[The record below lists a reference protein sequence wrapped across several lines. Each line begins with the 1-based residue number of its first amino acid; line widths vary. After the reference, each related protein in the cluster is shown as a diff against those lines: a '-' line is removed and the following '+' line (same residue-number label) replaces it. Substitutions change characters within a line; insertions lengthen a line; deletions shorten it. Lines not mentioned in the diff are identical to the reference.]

1 MRLGCGVQSCRR
13 NSRCSC
19 TTPAT
24 PPHGT
29 LTTSMSSA
37 LSSVAQ
43 VASLDEL
50 HGQSQ
55 RYNGQLQEY
64 NAKLQ
69 GELREAQVTAVFLS
83 LLR

>member
-1 MRLGCGVQSCRR
+1 
-13 NSRCSC
+13 
-19 TTPAT
+19 
-24 PPHGT
+24 
-29 LTTSMSSA
+29 MSSA

-69 GELREAQVTAVFLS
+69 GELRDAQVTAVFLS